1 MVSTSSSA
9 SYYYYYY
16 FFFLIVE
23 ALGIKDLLP
32 PYSDPNLKPK
42 DLLTGVCFAVG
53 GVGYDP
59 WTSKLAVI
67 NNFMCNLFSL

>member
-1 MVSTSSSA
+1 M
-9 SYYYYYY
+9 
-16 FFFLIVE
+16 E

-32 PYSDPNLKPK
+32 PYSDPNLKAE

-67 NNFMCNLFSL
+67 NLLNSIIPFFWKKKKKEDEISSFN